1 MVKIFVTGDNHIG
14 RKYDRYPEIKEK
26 LIESRFDCLKD
37 MVIKAENEGCDFFV
51 ITGDLFDNNN
61 SIRVGDV
68 KRVVKILSVFNGRVL
83 VLPGNHD
90 YYTGDNKVWRDFEN
104 ALSSMDHNIII
115 LNEFRAYSF
124 DDVGDKDIKIFP
136 AFCQAKHSEE
146 NNLGWIKNSDIEV
159 AEDIN
164 IGIAHGALKGI
175 TPDMREEY
183 FLMSERE
190 LMDIP
195 VDVWLI
201 GHTHIAYPADLDVIK
216 ETTGYKIF
224 NAGTHEQ
231 TDLHNNSEGNCF
243 IIRIEKT
250 DGKATVYAKKY
261 ISGKI
266 RYYDIKV
273 QLGTGKSLRE
283 ALEEA
288 VEGCIKNS
296 VVRVNISG
304 TIPKIEYE
312 DRNKIYEEMLG
323 QYLAYEVNDHE
334 LSEEITLDTIRAEFA
349 ETSFAAQF
357 MEQLINDPVELQ
369 MAYTMLHECMEG

>member
-51 ITGDLFDNNN
+51 ITGDLFDNIN

-68 KRVVKILSVFNGRVL
+68 KRVVDILSDFNGRVL

-104 ALSSMDHNIII
+104 ALSSTDHHIII
-115 LNEFRAYSF
+115 LNEFRVYSF

-146 NNLGWIKNSDIEV
+146 NNLGWINNSDIEV

-201 GHTHIAYPADLDVIK
+201 GHTHIAYPADLDVIN

-273 QLGTGKSLRE
+273 QAGTGKSLRE

-288 VEGCIKNS
+288 AEGCIKNS

-334 LSEEITLDTIRAEFA
+334 LSEEITLDAIRAEFA